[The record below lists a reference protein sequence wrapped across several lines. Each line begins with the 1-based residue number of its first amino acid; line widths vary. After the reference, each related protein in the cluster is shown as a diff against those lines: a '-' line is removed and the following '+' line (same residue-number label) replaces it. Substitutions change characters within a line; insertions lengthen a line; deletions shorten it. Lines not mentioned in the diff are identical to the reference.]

1 MDTMPHQ
8 LMGYDRAITMFSPD
22 GRLLQVE
29 YAKKTVKQGST
40 AIGLAAK
47 DGVVLV
53 TDKRIV
59 DKLIVLESIEKV
71 FQIDEHICATASGIL
86 SDARVLIERSQL
98 KAQQH
103 RVAYGTPIDA
113 LSVVKDICNLK
124 QICTQSGGLRPF
136 GVSIIV
142 AAVDKAGPRVFET
155 NPTGIFFQYKA
166 TSIGEAESEVDQILH
181 KEYRNDLDIRGCI
194 RLALSALYQCLK
206 DFDIKRVDAAYID
219 TTHRQFTKV
228 PAEEMEQLFNDVKV
242 KTKPPKKGK
251 QEKAPKEAGEAEE
264 EGEGD
269 FV

>member
-8 LMGYDRAITMFSPD
+8 LMGYDRTITMFSPD

-59 DKLIVLESIEKV
+59 DPLIVRESIEKL
-71 FQIDEHICATASGIL
+71 FQIDEHIGATAAGIL

-113 LSVVKDICNLK
+113 LSIVKDICNLK
-124 QICTQSGGLRPF
+124 QVCTQSGGLRPF
-136 GVSIIV
+136 GVSILI
-142 AAVDKAGPRVFET
+142 AAVDQAGPRIFET

-166 TSIGEAESEVDQILH
+166 TSIGEAESEVDPILH
-181 KEYRNDLDIRGCI
+181 KEYRDDLDIKGCI
-194 RLALSALYQCLK
+194 RLALSALYRSLK
-206 DFDIKRVDAAYID
+206 EFDLGKIDVAYVD
-219 TTHRQFTKV
+219 TTNRQFNKM
-228 PAEEMEQLFNDVKV
+228 PAEEVEKLFNEVKG
-242 KTKPPKKGK
+242 KTKPAKRRKAAKK
-251 QEKAPKEAGEAEE
+251 ESNERSE
-264 EGEGD
+264 D
-269 FV
+269 FG